1 MSNEFYD
8 TLDKINQVDQAI
20 FESEQ
25 DVLNGNEP
33 KDAISV
39 FESLEKKYFV

>member
-1 MSNEFYD
+1 MSNELYD
-8 TLDKINQVDQAI
+8 RLDKINQLDQAI

-25 DVLNGNEP
+25 DVLNGNELQ
-33 KDAISV
+33 DAIAV

>member
-25 DVLNGNEP
+25 DVLNGNEAQY
-33 KDAISV
+33 AISV